1 MLTDVTMFTRDDG
14 PRARR
19 PQHDRRW
26 RVRTVTLLTALS
38 LLATPMASEAG
49 KKKSKAEKRQAK
61 IEQKVDKAL
70 RRALDTGNTD
80 RLRVIVRTKPGY
92 REALR
97 RSLESHG
104 DTGVTGH
111 EAIEAVSALV
121 HADDVGDLAED
132 PSIESVSIDAVV
144 QVEGKKK
151 KQSKAEKA
159 AEKAAKNAAKAA
171 EKAAKDAAKAA
182 EKAAKDAAKAEEK
195 AAEDAAKAQEHAAM
209 DADNAKAQ
217 AEKVKEQATKGE
229 DDPWDDDTAM
239 PFDDS
244 KAAGDQS
251 HIHEA
256 VKDLRKTL
264 GMSGKGWKTSGRGVG
279 VAIIDTGIAESQ
291 DLQGRI
297 IAFYD
302 FTRGGKAVAPYDDH
316 GHGSHIAG
324 VMAGNVTKGKSGY
337 RGIAPEVDLIGLKVL
352 DADGSGYTSD
362 VIAALEFAVL
372 FKDALGIDIIN
383 LSLGHPIFE
392 PAASDPLV
400 QAVEAA
406 VRAGIVVV
414 ASAGNFGE
422 SLETGEVGY
431 AGVTSP
437 GNAPSA
443 LTVGALDTQDTV
455 SRADDRIPSYSSRG
469 PSWYDGHA
477 KPDLVAPGDHL
488 IADVGSPKTQLLRDS
503 CPIHDGGRE
512 GLLLHGAERYQ
523 HGRRRHERRR
533 GTGARGQ
540 PQRE

>member
-182 EKAAKDAAKAEEK
+182 EKAAKDAAKAAEKAAKDAAKAEEK
-195 AAEDAAKAQEHAAM
+195 AAEDAAK
-209 DADNAKAQ
+209 
-217 AEKVKEQATKGE
+217 G
-229 DDPWDDDTAM
+229 
-239 PFDDS
+239 
-244 KAAGDQS
+244 
-251 HIHEA
+251 
-256 VKDLRKTL
+256 
-264 GMSGKGWKTSGRGVG
+264 
-279 VAIIDTGIAESQ
+279 
-291 DLQGRI
+291 
-297 IAFYD
+297 
-302 FTRGGKAVAPYDDH
+302 
-316 GHGSHIAG
+316 
-324 VMAGNVTKGKSGY
+324 
-337 RGIAPEVDLIGLKVL
+337 
-352 DADGSGYTSD
+352 
-362 VIAALEFAVL
+362 
-372 FKDALGIDIIN
+372 
-383 LSLGHPIFE
+383 
-392 PAASDPLV
+392 
-400 QAVEAA
+400 
-406 VRAGIVVV
+406 
-414 ASAGNFGE
+414 
-422 SLETGEVGY
+422 
-431 AGVTSP
+431 P
-437 GNAPSA
+437 GAC
-443 LTVGALDTQDTV
+443 G
-455 SRADDRIPSYSSRG
+455 
-469 PSWYDGHA
+469 
-477 KPDLVAPGDHL
+477 
-488 IADVGSPKTQLLRDS
+488 
-503 CPIHDGGRE
+503 
-512 GLLLHGAERYQ
+512 
-523 HGRRRHERRR
+523 HGRRQRQGSSGEGQGAGHQGR
-533 GTGARGQ
+533 GRPVGR
-540 PQRE
+540 